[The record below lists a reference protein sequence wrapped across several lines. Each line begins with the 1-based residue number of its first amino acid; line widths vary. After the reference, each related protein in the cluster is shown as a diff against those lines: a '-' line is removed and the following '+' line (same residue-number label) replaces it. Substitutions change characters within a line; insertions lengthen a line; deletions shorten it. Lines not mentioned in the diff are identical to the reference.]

1 MIILLIKPTSRT
13 YIKTT
18 ELYKKKNHYSKA
30 QEFSLRI
37 SASSSAVK
45 SFLMLNA
52 LRISLGV
59 PSFNHVRNLLARFV
73 QQVLNIEIVC
83 SHDEMKEKVLI
94 NIKKLSFI
102 LLEFFLLFFLVVLL
116 VFYVQVGPAPLLS
129 PWLGFYH
136 PSLAKG

>member
-18 ELYKKKNHYSKA
+18 ELYIYKKRKKNHYSKA
-30 QEFSLRI
+30 QEFSPRI

-52 LRISLGV
+52 LHISLGFFF
-59 PSFNHVRNLLARFV
+59 SFNHVRNLLARFV
-73 QQVLNIEIVC
+73 QQVLDIEIVC
-83 SHDEMKEKVLI
+83 SNDEMKEKVLI

-102 LLEFFLLFFLVVLL
+102 LLEFLLLFFLVVLL
-116 VFYVQVGPAPLLS
+116 VFHVQVGLAPL
-129 PWLGFYH
+129 
-136 PSLAKG
+136 